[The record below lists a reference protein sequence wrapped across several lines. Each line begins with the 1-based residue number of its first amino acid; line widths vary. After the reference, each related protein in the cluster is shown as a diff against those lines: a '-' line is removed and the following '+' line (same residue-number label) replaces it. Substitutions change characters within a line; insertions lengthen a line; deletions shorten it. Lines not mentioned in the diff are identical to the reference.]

1 MYWEVYHSPKSI
13 VHACIDLSELSAEDT
28 KACKYVFCWWAL
40 LIIGSSDQ
48 DSEVCDDKAL
58 KLYRQIELFG
68 QTGTEF

>member
-1 MYWEVYHSPKSI
+1 MHVLIYPSCLPRTLRPVNMYSVGEFS
-13 VHACIDLSELSAEDT
+13 
-28 KACKYVFCWWAL
+28 L

-58 KLYRQIELFG
+58 KLYQQIELFG